1 MGRNNNPT
9 RGSTIRHVVR
19 TIAAASAAAATLVA
33 GMLVAG
39 TANAASMR
47 DPFERTIQN
56 SNPGLWTNL
65 GTITFSNGN
74 KYENMEQS
82 LGVVDRVNGRNTYC
96 IQADVL
102 YTDTPEGPW
111 SEWTDENSRPDAQR
125 LAWLTDKY
133 NGNKDDLTQAA
144 IAGLIHRE
152 LDPIGPE
159 YLQNVQRLG
168 WKDGTS
174 WATYEAKMNE
184 LWNEAVAN
192 TPENLDMTY
201 KYTTGERKGSVT
213 PSITNGNGA
222 EIAGIQYTVTLNGP
236 AVFDQTKTS
245 TISGTTTNEAIHLPW
260 TATGNGKVTSTVQ
273 HKIPKAIRLDS
284 PNQNLMGPTDPQT
297 VSKNIQF
304 DVLNNFK
311 PTIESN
317 QTDHR
322 IEYGHA
328 PEDDLTWHVDP
339 TGGDWIEG
347 ATIKST
353 GTLYYF
359 AKKPVEGRTTVKDGV
374 KAATATVTGDKDGA
388 TNHVDATSITMDP
401 DFVKAHK
408 GATPSNLPDTGW
420 YTWVWQITPDMQ
432 DANMKQYLSTDYD
445 WSDNV
450 LEAESTQHMRN
461 MQPTIKSS
469 VSDAYKNDQS
479 TVTGADGTER
489 PSVQI
494 GSAQASD
501 KTDVVYLEKGSVIR
515 DKVTLNVTDV
525 NGDGKVDTQDWLHTK
540 DGQGEGKET
549 EDNQITL
556 TVNGTIYGGMTRE
569 QAEQAQKDTAAG
581 KTVELPKQAVKLATA
596 TFTTNK
602 AGDYLISSSD
612 EDKPVAQWKAEDG
625 VDLTNLPSG
634 YATFVFDIANK
645 DQDTES
651 QTGIKPSKDY
661 PFAKDVH
668 EAPFTADET
677 VMIRLTPKLDSTVSS
692 KEVKAGETTIDKLV
706 VAKTN
711 EKDVWPTYPETNV
724 TEGETAKSTPLSLDF
739 HGVLYK
745 VSDDPSSAIEETDTV
760 PENAVKVHEADIKD
774 VTKFGT
780 YTTDSFTLTDTGT
793 YAWHW
798 VMTPSLTGD
807 QNHNPLAALA
817 WRQLTH
823 GRVQHAFGLASE
835 IVRVQGKKP
844 DVPKCEVSTKSQG
857 EVAFENDK
865 ADLHDELLL
874 KNCEQAA
881 KAEFELWKQANGDQ
895 SGDVLITVTG
905 KVDAVDGAHSPT
917 VTVHETGTY
926 YWREKVYDK
935 SGKLISYGDARKS
948 NETVLVKEKGLAS
961 TGVGTPMLL
970 WAGVLAGAGIALAL
984 AGSRKRIRL

>member
-19 TIAAASAAAATLVA
+19 TIAAGVAAAATLAA

-39 TANAASMR
+39 TADAADMR
-47 DPFERTIQN
+47 DPFERSIQN
-56 SNPGLWTNL
+56 GNPGLWANM
-65 GTITFSNGN
+65 GTITFSNGH
-74 KYENMEQS
+74 KYEDMEQS
-82 LGVVDRVNGRNTYC
+82 LGVVDKVNGKNVYC
-96 IQADVL
+96 IQADTL
-102 YTDTPEGPW
+102 YTGTAGTW
-111 SEWTDENSRPDAQR
+111 GEWTDAKTKPDAQR

-133 NGNKDDLTQAA
+133 NGNTDDLTQAA
-144 IAGLIHRE
+144 IAGLIHQK
-152 LDPIGPE
+152 LDPMGKE
-159 YLQNVQRLG
+159 YLKGIERLG

-174 WATYEAKMNE
+174 WDTYTKKMNE

-192 TPENLDMTY
+192 TPSNLDMRY
-201 KYTTGERKGSVT
+201 QYTIGQRKGTIDVG
-213 PSITNGNGA
+213 IQNGNGGFLS
-222 EIAGIQYTVTLNGP
+222 GITYTATLKGP
-236 AVFDQTKTS
+236 AVFDQTGKN
-245 TISGTTTNEAIHLPW
+245 TISGTTTNSAQHVAW
-260 TATGNGKVTSTVQ
+260 TATGNGKVMPVFNY
-273 HKIPKAIRLDS
+273 KVPKAAKLSS
-284 PNQNLMGPTDPQT
+284 PNQNLMAATDPET

-304 DVLNNFK
+304 EVLNNFK

-339 TGGDWIEG
+339 SGGDWIEG

-359 AKKPVEGRTTVKDGV
+359 ANKPVEGRTTVKDGV
-374 KAATATVTGDKDGA
+374 KAATATVTGDRDGA
-388 TNHVDATSITMDP
+388 TSHVDASSITMDP
-401 DFVKAHK
+401 GFVKTHP
-408 GATPSNLPDTGW
+408 GATPSSLPATGW
-420 YTWVWQITPDMQ
+420 YTWVWQITPGMQ

-450 LEAESTQHMRN
+450 LEAESTQHVRN

-469 VSDAYKNDQS
+469 VSDAYRNDQS

-515 DKVTLNVTDV
+515 DKVTLGVADV

-556 TVNGTIYGGMTRE
+556 TVNGAIYGGMTRE

-581 KTVELPKQAVKLATA
+581 KTVELPKQAVKLATT

-602 AGDYLISSSD
+602 TGDYLISSSD

-651 QTGIKPSKDY
+651 QTGIKPSDDY

-677 VMIRLTPKLDSTVSS
+677 VMFRLTPKLDSTVSS
-692 KEVKAGETTIDKLV
+692 KEVKAGETTVDKLV

-724 TEGETAKSTPLSLDF
+724 TEGEIPKATPLSLDF

-745 VSDDPSSAIEETDTV
+745 VSDDPSAAIEETDTV
-760 PENAVKVHEADIKD
+760 PENAVKVHETDIKD

-780 YTTDSFTLTDTGT
+780 YTTDSFTLTESGT

-798 VMTPSLTGD
+798 TMTPSLTGD
-807 QNHNPLAALA
+807 QNHNPLTALA

-823 GRVQHAFGLASE
+823 GKVQHAFGLASE

-857 EVAFENDK
+857 EVTMENGR

>member
-1 MGRNNNPT
+1 MGRNSNPT

-19 TIAAASAAAATLVA
+19 TIAAASAAVATLAA

-39 TANAASMR
+39 TANAAVMR
-47 DPFERTIQN
+47 DPGERSIQN
-56 SNPGLWTNL
+56 GNPGLWTNV
-65 GTITFSNGN
+65 GTITFSNGK
-74 KYENMEQS
+74 KYENMAQS
-82 LGVVDRVNGRNTYC
+82 LGVVDGVNGKNAYC
-96 IQADVL
+96 IQADTL
-102 YTDTPEGPW
+102 YTGTSGTWGD
-111 SEWTDENSRPDAQR
+111 WTDERTKPDAQK
-125 LAWLTDKY
+125 LAWLTNKY
-133 NGNKDDLTQAA
+133 NNDRDDLTQAA
-144 IAGLIHRE
+144 IAGLIHQK
-152 LDPIGPE
+152 LDPMGNE
-159 YLQNVQRLG
+159 YLNGLRQLG
-168 WKDGTS
+168 WADGPS
-174 WATYEAKMNE
+174 WDAYAAKMDS
-184 LWNEAVAN
+184 LWNEAVN
-192 TPENLDMTY
+192 GTPTNLDM
-201 KYTTGERKGSVT
+201 KYQYTIGQRKGLVT
-213 PSITNGNGA
+213 PSIMNGNGQYVS
-222 EIAGIQYTVTLNGP
+222 GLQYTVTLNGP
-236 AVFDQTKTS
+236 AVFDQNNS
-245 TISGTTTNEAIHLPW
+245 TAITGTTTNKKQDIAW
-260 TATGNGKVTSTVQ
+260 TATGNGKVTYKLTYKNPQ
-273 HKIPKAIRLDS
+273 AIRLNS
-284 PNQNLMGPTDPQT
+284 PNQDLMAPTDPQI

-304 DVLNNFK
+304 EVRNNFK

-339 TGGDWIEG
+339 TGGDWIQG

-359 AKKPVEGRTTVKDGV
+359 ANKPVEGRTTVRDGV
-374 KAATATVTGDKDGA
+374 KAATATAAGDRDGA
-388 TNHVDATSITMDP
+388 TSHVDASSITMDP
-401 DFVKAHK
+401 GFVKAHP
-408 GATPSNLPDTGW
+408 GATPSSLPATGW
-420 YTWVWQITPDMQ
+420 YTWVWQITPGMQ
-432 DANMKQYLSTDYD
+432 DANMRQYLPADYD

-450 LEAESTQHMRN
+450 LEAETTLHVRS
-461 MQPTIKSS
+461 MQPTITSS
-469 VSDAYKNDQS
+469 VSAAYKTDQS
-479 TVTGADGTER
+479 KVTGADGVER
-489 PSVQI
+489 PAVQI
-494 GSAQASD
+494 GSAAASD
-501 KTDVVYLEKGSVIR
+501 RTDVVYLEKGGVIR
-515 DKVTLNVTDV
+515 DKVTLGVSDV
-525 NGDGKVDTQDWLHTK
+525 NGDGKTDTADWLHTK
-540 DGQGEGKET
+540 DGQGEGRET
-549 EDNQITL
+549 EANQITIR
-556 TVNGTIYGGMTRE
+556 VNGTLYGGMTRE

-602 AGDYLISSSD
+602 AGDYLLSSRKG
-612 EDKPVAQWKAEDG
+612 EKPAGVWKAENG
-625 VDLTNLPSG
+625 IDLTNLPSG
-634 YATFVFDIANK
+634 YATFVYDIANK

-651 QTGIKPSKDY
+651 QTGIKPSDDY

-724 TEGETAKSTPLSLDF
+724 TEGETPKSTPLSLDF

-745 VSDDPSSAIEETDTV
+745 VSDDPSAAIEETDTV
-760 PENAVKVHEADIKD
+760 PENAVKVHETDIKD

-780 YTTDSFTLTDTGT
+780 YTTDSFTLTESGT

-807 QNHNPLAALA
+807 QNHNPLTALA

-823 GRVQHAFGLASE
+823 GKVQHAFGLASE

-857 EVAFENDK
+857 EVTMENGR

-970 WAGVLAGAGIALAL
+970 WAGGLAGAGIALAL

>member
-19 TIAAASAAAATLVA
+19 TIAAASAAVATLAA
-33 GMLVAG
+33 GLLVAG
-39 TANAASMR
+39 TANAATMR
-47 DPFERTIQN
+47 DPFERSIQN
-56 SNPGLWTNL
+56 GNPGLWTNV
-65 GTITFSNGN
+65 GTITFSNGK
-74 KYENMEQS
+74 KYENMAQS
-82 LGVVDRVNGRNTYC
+82 LGVVDRVNGKNTYC
-96 IQADVL
+96 IQADTL
-102 YTDTPEGPW
+102 YTGTTGDWGD
-111 SEWTDENSRPDAQR
+111 WTDEQTKPDAQR
-125 LAWLTDKY
+125 LAWLADRY
-133 NGNKDDLTQAA
+133 NGDRDDLTQAA
-144 IAGLIHRE
+144 IAGLIHQK
-152 LDPIGPE
+152 LDPMGNE
-159 YLQNVQRLG
+159 YLNGLRQLG
-168 WKDGTS
+168 WADGPS
-174 WATYEAKMNE
+174 WDAYTAKMNS
-184 LWNEAVAN
+184 LWTEAVN
-192 TPENLDMTY
+192 GTPKDLDMQY
-201 KYTTGERKGSVT
+201 RYTTGKRKGLVT
-213 PSITNGNGA
+213 PSIMNGNGV
-222 EIAGIQYTVTLNGP
+222 EIAGIQYTVTLKGP
-236 AVFDQTKTS
+236 AVFDQTGTN
-245 TISGTTTNEAIHLPW
+245 TISGTTTNEAIHLSW
-260 TATGNGKVTSTVQ
+260 TATGNGKVTSIVQ
-273 HKIPKAIRLDS
+273 HKIPKATRLES

-304 DVLNNFK
+304 EVRNNFK

-339 TGGDWIEG
+339 TGGDWIQG

-359 AKKPVEGRTTVKDGV
+359 ANKPVEGQTTVRDGV
-374 KAATATVTGDKDGA
+374 KAATATAAGDRDGA
-388 TNHVDATSITMDP
+388 TNHVDASSITMDP
-401 DFVKAHK
+401 GFVKAHP
-408 GATPSNLPDTGW
+408 GATPSSLPATGW
-420 YTWVWQITPDMQ
+420 YTWVWQITPGMQ
-432 DANMKQYLSTDYD
+432 DANMRQYLPADYD

-450 LEAESTQHMRN
+450 LEAETTLHVRS
-461 MQPTIKSS
+461 MQPTITSS
-469 VSDAYKNDQS
+469 VSAAYKTDQS
-479 TVTGADGTER
+479 KVTGADGVER
-489 PSVQI
+489 PAVQI
-494 GSAQASD
+494 GSAAASD
-501 KTDVVYLEKGSVIR
+501 RTDVVYLEKGGIIR
-515 DKVTLNVTDV
+515 DKVTLGVSDV
-525 NGDGKVDTQDWLHTK
+525 NGDGKTDTADWLHTK
-540 DGQGEGKET
+540 DGQGEGRET
-549 EDNQITL
+549 EANQITIR
-556 TVNGTIYGGMTRE
+556 VNGTLYGGMTRE

-602 AGDYLISSSD
+602 AGDYLLSSRKG
-612 EDKPVAQWKAEDG
+612 EKPAGVWKAENG
-625 VDLTNLPSG
+625 IDLTNLPSG
-634 YATFVFDIANK
+634 YATFVYDIANK

-651 QTGIKPSKDY
+651 QTGIKPSDDY

-677 VMIRLTPKLDSTVSS
+677 VMFRLTPKLDSTVSS
-692 KEVKAGETTIDKLV
+692 KEVKAGETTVDKLV

-724 TEGETAKSTPLSLDF
+724 TEGETPKSTPLSLDF

-745 VSDDPSSAIEETDTV
+745 VSDDPSAAIEETDTV
-760 PENAVKVHEADIKD
+760 PENAVKVHETDIKD

-780 YTTDSFTLTDTGT
+780 YTTDSFTLTESGT

-823 GRVQHAFGLASE
+823 GKVQHAFGLASE
-835 IVRVQGKKP
+835 IVRVRKP
-844 DVPKCEVSTKSQG
+844 ETPKCEVSTKSQG
-857 EVAFENDK
+857 EVTFENGK

-874 KNCEQAA
+874 KNCSDAA
-881 KAEFELWKQANGDQ
+881 KAEFELWKQSNGDQ

-905 KVDAVDGAHSPT
+905 KVDAKDGIHSPT

-926 YWREKVYDK
+926 YWREKVYDQT
-935 SGKLISYGDARKS
+935 GKLISYGDARKP

>member
-19 TIAAASAAAATLVA
+19 TIAAGVAAAATLAA

-39 TANAASMR
+39 TADAADMR
-47 DPFERTIQN
+47 DPFERSIQN
-56 SNPGLWTNL
+56 GNPGLWANM
-65 GTITFSNGN
+65 GTITFSNGH
-74 KYENMEQS
+74 KYEDMEQS
-82 LGVVDRVNGRNTYC
+82 LGVVDKVNGKNVYC
-96 IQADVL
+96 IQADTL
-102 YTDTPEGPW
+102 YTGTAGTW
-111 SEWTDENSRPDAQR
+111 GEWTDAKTKPDAQR

-133 NGNKDDLTQAA
+133 NGNTDDLTQAA
-144 IAGLIHRE
+144 IAGLIHQK
-152 LDPIGPE
+152 LDPMGEE
-159 YLQNVQRLG
+159 YLKGIERLG

-174 WATYEAKMNE
+174 WDTYTKKMNE

-192 TPENLDMTY
+192 TPSNLDMRY
-201 KYTTGERKGSVT
+201 QYTIGQRKGTIDVG
-213 PSITNGNGA
+213 IQNGNGGFLS
-222 EIAGIQYTVTLNGP
+222 GITYTATLKGP
-236 AVFDQTKTS
+236 AVFDQTGKN
-245 TISGTTTNEAIHLPW
+245 TISGTTTNSAQHVAW
-260 TATGNGKVTSTVQ
+260 TATGNGKVMPVFNY
-273 HKIPKAIRLDS
+273 KVPKAAKLSS
-284 PNQNLMGPTDPQT
+284 PNQNLMAATDPET

-304 DVLNNFK
+304 EVLNNFK

-339 TGGDWIEG
+339 SGGDWIEG

-359 AKKPVEGRTTVKDGV
+359 AKKPVEGQTTVKDGV

-388 TNHVDATSITMDP
+388 TSHVDAASITMDP
-401 DFVKAHK
+401 GFVKTHP
-408 GATPSNLPDTGW
+408 GATPSSLPATGW
-420 YTWVWQITPDMQ
+420 YTWVWEITPGMQ
-432 DANMKQYLSTDYD
+432 DADMRQYLPADYD

-450 LEAESTQHMRN
+450 LEAETTLHVRS
-461 MQPTIKSS
+461 MQPTITSS
-469 VSDAYKNDQS
+469 VSAAYKTDQS
-479 TVTGADGTER
+479 KVTGADGVER
-489 PSVQI
+489 PAVQI
-494 GSAQASD
+494 GSAAASD
-501 KTDVVYLEKGSVIR
+501 RTDVVYLEKGGVIR
-515 DKVTLNVTDV
+515 DKVTLGVSDV
-525 NGDGKVDTQDWLHTK
+525 NGDGKTDTADWLHTK
-540 DGQGEGKET
+540 DGQGEGRET
-549 EDNQITL
+549 EANQITIR
-556 TVNGTIYGGMTRE
+556 VNGTLYGGMTRE

-602 AGDYLISSSD
+602 AGDYLLSSRKG
-612 EDKPVAQWKAEDG
+612 EKPAGVWKAENG
-625 VDLTNLPSG
+625 IDLTNPPSG
-634 YATFVFDIANK
+634 YATFVYDIANK

-651 QTGIKPSKDY
+651 QTGIKPSDDY

-677 VMIRLTPKLDSTVSS
+677 VMFRLTPKLDSTVSS
-692 KEVKAGETTIDKLV
+692 KEVKAGETTVDKLV

-711 EKDVWPTYPETNV
+711 EKDVWPTYPQSNV
-724 TEGETAKSTPLSLDF
+724 TEGETPKGTPLSLDF

-745 VSDDPSSAIEETDTV
+745 VSDDPSAAIEETDTV
-760 PENAVKVHEADIKD
+760 PENAVKVHETDIKD

-780 YTTDSFTLTDTGT
+780 YTTDSFTLTESGT

-823 GRVQHAFGLASE
+823 GKVQHAFGLASE
-835 IVRVQGKKP
+835 IVRVRKP
-844 DVPKCEVSTKSQG
+844 ETPKCEVSTRSQG
-857 EVAFENDK
+857 EVTMENGK

-881 KAEFELWKQANGDQ
+881 KAEFELWRQADGDQ

-905 KVDAVDGAHSPT
+905 KVDAKDGIHSPT

-926 YWREKVYDK
+926 YWREKVYDQT
-935 SGKLISYGDARKS
+935 GGLVSYGDARKP

>member
-19 TIAAASAAAATLVA
+19 TIAAASATVATLAA

-39 TANAASMR
+39 TADAADMR
-47 DPFERTIQN
+47 DPFERSIQN
-56 SNPGLWTNL
+56 GNPGLWANM
-65 GTITFSNGN
+65 GTITFSNGH
-74 KYENMEQS
+74 KYEDMEQS
-82 LGVVDRVNGRNTYC
+82 LGVVDKVNGKNVYC
-96 IQADVL
+96 IQADTL
-102 YTDTPEGPW
+102 YTGTAGTW
-111 SEWTDENSRPDAQR
+111 GEWTDAKTKPDAQR

-133 NGNKDDLTQAA
+133 NGNTDDLTQAA
-144 IAGLIHRE
+144 IAGLIHQK
-152 LDPIGPE
+152 LDPMGEE
-159 YLQNVQRLG
+159 YLKGIERLG

-174 WATYEAKMNE
+174 WDTYTKKMNE

-192 TPENLDMTY
+192 TPSNLDMRY
-201 KYTTGERKGSVT
+201 QYTIGQRKGTIDVG
-213 PSITNGNGA
+213 IQNGNGGFLS
-222 EIAGIQYTVTLNGP
+222 GITYTATLKGP
-236 AVFDQTKTS
+236 AVFDQTGKN
-245 TISGTTTNEAIHLPW
+245 TISGTTTNSAQHVAW
-260 TATGNGKVTSTVQ
+260 TATGNGKVMPVFNY
-273 HKIPKAIRLDS
+273 KVPKAAKLSS
-284 PNQNLMGPTDPQT
+284 PNQNLMAATDPET

-304 DVLNNFK
+304 EVLNNFK

-339 TGGDWIEG
+339 SGGDWIEG

-359 AKKPVEGRTTVKDGV
+359 AKKPVEGQTTVKDGV

-388 TNHVDATSITMDP
+388 TNHVDAASITMDP
-401 DFVKAHK
+401 DFVKTHP
-408 GATPSNLPDTGW
+408 GATPSSLPDTGW

-450 LEAESTQHMRN
+450 LEAETTLHVRN
-461 MQPTIKSS
+461 MQPTITSS
-469 VSDAYKNDQS
+469 VSAAYKTDQS
-479 TVTGADGTER
+479 KVTGADGIER
-489 PSVQI
+489 PAVQI
-494 GSAQASD
+494 GSAAASD
-501 KTDVVYLEKGSVIR
+501 RTDVVYLEKGGVIR
-515 DKVTLNVTDV
+515 DKVTLGVSDV
-525 NGDGKVDTQDWLHTK
+525 NGDGKTDTADWLHTK
-540 DGQGEGKET
+540 DGQGEGRET
-549 EDNQITL
+549 EANQITIR
-556 TVNGTIYGGMTRE
+556 VNGTLYGGMTRE
-569 QAEQAQKDTAAG
+569 QAEQAQKDAASG
-581 KTVELPKQAVKLATA
+581 KTVELPRQAVKLATT

-602 AGDYLISSSD
+602 AGDYLLSSRKG
-612 EDKPVAQWKAEDG
+612 EKPAGVWKAENG
-625 VDLTNLPSG
+625 IDLTNPPSG
-634 YATFVFDIANK
+634 YATFVYDIANR
-645 DQDTES
+645 DQDTKN
-651 QTGIKPSKDY
+651 QTGIEPSRDY

-677 VMIRLTPKLDSTVSS
+677 VMFRLTPKLDSTVSS
-692 KEVKAGETTIDKLV
+692 KEVKAGETTVDKLV

-724 TEGETAKSTPLSLDF
+724 TEGETPKGTPLSLDF

-745 VSDDPSSAIEETDTV
+745 VSDDPSAAIEETDTV
-760 PENAVKVHEADIKD
+760 PENAVKVHETDIKD

-780 YTTDSFTLTDTGT
+780 YTTDSFTLTESGT

-823 GRVQHAFGLASE
+823 GKVQHAFGLASE
-835 IVRVQGKKP
+835 IVRVRKP
-844 DVPKCEVSTKSQG
+844 ETPKCEVSTKSQG
-857 EVAFENDK
+857 EVTFENGK

-874 KNCEQAA
+874 KNCSDAA
-881 KAEFELWKQANGDQ
+881 KAEFELWRQADGDQ

-905 KVDAVDGAHSPT
+905 KVDAKDGIHSPT

-926 YWREKVYDK
+926 YWREKVYDQT
-935 SGKLISYGDARKS
+935 GKLISYGDARKP

>member
-19 TIAAASAAAATLVA
+19 TIAAASAAVATLAA

-39 TANAASMR
+39 TANAAAMR
-47 DPFERTIQN
+47 DPGERSIQN
-56 SNPGLWTNL
+56 GNPGLWTNL
-65 GTITFSNGN
+65 GTITFSNGAS
-74 KYENMEQS
+74 YPDMEQS
-82 LGVVDRVNGRNTYC
+82 LGVVDRVNGKNTYC
-96 IQADVL
+96 IQADTL
-102 YTDTPEGPW
+102 YTGTSGTWGD
-111 SEWTDENSRPDAQR
+111 WTDERTKPDAQK
-125 LAWLTDKY
+125 LAWLTNKY
-133 NGNKDDLTQAA
+133 NNNKDDLTQAA
-144 IAGLIHRE
+144 IAGLIHQK
-152 LDPIGPE
+152 LDPMGNE
-159 YLQNVQRLG
+159 YLNGIQRLG

-174 WATYEAKMNE
+174 WDTYTAKMDS
-184 LWNEAVAN
+184 LWNEAVN
-192 TPENLDMTY
+192 GTPTNLDM
-201 KYTTGERKGSVT
+201 KYQYTIGQRKGLVT
-213 PSITNGNGA
+213 PSIMNGNGQYVS
-222 EIAGIQYTVTLNGP
+222 GLQYTVTLNGP
-236 AVFDQTKTS
+236 AVFDQNNS
-245 TISGTTTNEAIHLPW
+245 TAITGTTTNKKQDIAW
-260 TATGNGKVTSTVQ
+260 TATGNGKVTYKLTYKNPQ
-273 HKIPKAIRLDS
+273 AIRLNS
-284 PNQNLMGPTDPQT
+284 PNQDLMAPTDPQI

-304 DVLNNFK
+304 EVRNNFK

-339 TGGDWIEG
+339 TGGDWIQG

-359 AKKPVEGRTTVKDGV
+359 ANKPVEGRTTVRDGV
-374 KAATATVTGDKDGA
+374 KAATATAAGDRDGA
-388 TNHVDATSITMDP
+388 TSHVDASSITMDP
-401 DFVKAHK
+401 GFVKAHP
-408 GATPSNLPDTGW
+408 GATPSSLPATGW
-420 YTWVWQITPDMQ
+420 YTWVWQITPGMQ
-432 DANMKQYLSTDYD
+432 DANMRQYLPADYD

-450 LEAESTQHMRN
+450 LEAETTLHVRS
-461 MQPTIKSS
+461 MQPTITSS
-469 VSDAYKNDQS
+469 VSAAYKTDQS
-479 TVTGADGTER
+479 KVTGADGVER
-489 PSVQI
+489 PAVQI
-494 GSAQASD
+494 GSAAASD
-501 KTDVVYLEKGSVIR
+501 RTDVVYLEKGGVIR
-515 DKVTLNVTDV
+515 DKVTLGVSDV
-525 NGDGKVDTQDWLHTK
+525 NGDGKTDTADWLHTK
-540 DGQGEGKET
+540 DGQGEGRET
-549 EDNQITL
+549 EANQITIR
-556 TVNGTIYGGMTRE
+556 VNGTLYGGMTRE

-602 AGDYLISSSD
+602 AGDYLLSSRKG
-612 EDKPVAQWKAEDG
+612 EKPAGVWKAENG
-625 VDLTNLPSG
+625 IDLTNLPSG
-634 YATFVFDIANK
+634 YATFVYDIANK

-651 QTGIKPSKDY
+651 QTGIKPSDDY

-677 VMIRLTPKLDSTVSS
+677 VMFRLTPKLDSTVSS
-692 KEVKAGETTIDKLV
+692 KEVKAGETTVDRLV

-724 TEGETAKSTPLSLDF
+724 TEGETPKGTPLSLDF

-745 VSDDPSSAIEETDTV
+745 VSDDPSAAIEETDTV
-760 PENAVKVHEADIKD
+760 PDNAVKVHETDIKD
-774 VTKFGT
+774 VTRFGT
-780 YTTDSFTLTDTGT
+780 YTTDSFTLTESGT

-823 GRVQHAFGLASE
+823 GKVQHAFGLASE
-835 IVRVQGKKP
+835 IVRVRKP
-844 DVPKCEVSTKSQG
+844 ETPKCEVSTRSQG
-857 EVAFENDK
+857 EVTMENGR

-905 KVDAVDGAHSPT
+905 KVDAKDGAHSPT

-926 YWREKVYDK
+926 YWREKVYDQT
-935 SGKLISYGDARKS
+935 GKLISYGDARKS

>member
-19 TIAAASAAAATLVA
+19 TIAAASAAVATLAA
-33 GMLVAG
+33 GLLVAG
-39 TANAASMR
+39 TADAATMR
-47 DPFERTIQN
+47 DPFERSIQN
-56 SNPGLWTNL
+56 GNPGLWTNV
-65 GTITFSNGN
+65 GTITFSNGK
-74 KYENMEQS
+74 KYENMAQS
-82 LGVVDRVNGRNTYC
+82 LGVVDRVNGKNTYC
-96 IQADVL
+96 IEADTL
-102 YTDTPEGPW
+102 YTGTTGDWGD
-111 SEWTDENSRPDAQR
+111 WTDERTKPDAQR
-125 LAWLTDKY
+125 LAWLADRY
-133 NGNKDDLTQAA
+133 NGDRDDLTQAA
-144 IAGLIHRE
+144 IAGLIHQK
-152 LDPIGPE
+152 LDPMGNE
-159 YLQNVQRLG
+159 YLSGLRQLG
-168 WKDGTS
+168 WADEPS
-174 WATYEAKMNE
+174 WDAYTAKMNS
-184 LWNEAVAN
+184 LWTEAVN
-192 TPENLDMTY
+192 GTPKDLDMQY
-201 KYTTGERKGSVT
+201 RYTTGKRKGLVT
-213 PSITNGNGA
+213 PSIMNGNGV
-222 EIAGIQYTVTLNGP
+222 EIAGIQYTVTLKGP
-236 AVFDQTKTS
+236 AVFDQTGTN
-245 TISGTTTNEAIHLPW
+245 TISGTTTNEAIHLSW
-260 TATGNGKVTSTVQ
+260 TATGNGKVTSIVQ
-273 HKIPKAIRLDS
+273 HKIPKATRLES

-304 DVLNNFK
+304 EVLNNFK
-311 PTIESN
+311 PTIQSD
-317 QTDHR
+317 QSDHR

-339 TGGDWIEG
+339 TGGDWIQG

-374 KAATATVTGDKDGA
+374 KAATATVAGDRDGA
-388 TNHVDATSITMDP
+388 TSHVDASSIAMDP
-401 DFVKAHK
+401 GFVKAHP
-408 GATPSNLPDTGW
+408 GATPSSLPATGW
-420 YTWVWQITPDMQ
+420 YTWVWEITPGMQ
-432 DANMKQYLSTDYD
+432 DANMRQYLSPDYD

-450 LEAESTQHMRN
+450 LEAETTLHVRG
-461 MQPTIKSS
+461 MQPTITSS
-469 VSDAYKNDQS
+469 VSAAYRTDQS
-479 TVTGADGTER
+479 KVTGADGIER
-489 PSVQI
+489 PAVQI
-494 GSAQASD
+494 GSAAASD
-501 KTDVVYLEKGSVIR
+501 RTDVVYLEKGGVIR
-515 DKVTLNVTDV
+515 DKVTLGVSDV
-525 NGDGKVDTQDWLHTK
+525 NGDGKTDTADWLHTK

-677 VMIRLTPKLDSTVSS
+677 VMFRLTPKLDSTVSS
-692 KEVKAGETTIDKLV
+692 KEVKAGETTVDKLV

-711 EKDVWPTYPETNV
+711 EKDVWPTYPQSNV
-724 TEGETAKSTPLSLDF
+724 TEGETPKSTPLSLDF

-745 VSDDPSSAIEETDTV
+745 VSDDPAAAIEETDTV
-760 PENAVKVHEADIKD
+760 PDNAVKVHETDIKD

-780 YTTDSFTLTDTGT
+780 YTTDSFTLTESGT

-798 VMTPSLTGD
+798 TMTPSLTGD
-807 QNHNPLAALA
+807 QNHNPLTALA

-823 GRVQHAFGLASE
+823 GKVQHAFGLASE
-835 IVRVQGKKP
+835 IVRVRKP
-844 DVPKCEVSTKSQG
+844 ETPKCEVSTRSQG
-857 EVAFENDK
+857 EVTMENGR

-905 KVDAVDGAHSPT
+905 KVDAKDGAHSPT

-926 YWREKVYDK
+926 YWREKVYDQT
-935 SGKLISYGDARKS
+935 GKLISYGDARKS

>member
-19 TIAAASAAAATLVA
+19 TIAAASAAVATLAA
-33 GMLVAG
+33 GLLVAG
-39 TANAASMR
+39 TADAATMR
-47 DPFERTIQN
+47 DPFERSIQN
-56 SNPGLWTNL
+56 GNPGLWSNV
-65 GTITFSNGN
+65 GTITFSNGK
-74 KYENMEQS
+74 KYENMAQS
-82 LGVVDRVNGRNTYC
+82 LGVVDRVNGKNTYC
-96 IQADVL
+96 IEADTL
-102 YTDTPEGPW
+102 YTGTTGDWGD
-111 SEWTDENSRPDAQR
+111 WTDERTKPDAQR
-125 LAWLTDKY
+125 LAWLADRY
-133 NGNKDDLTQAA
+133 NGDRDDLTQAA
-144 IAGLIHRE
+144 IAGLIHQK
-152 LDPIGPE
+152 LDPMGNE
-159 YLQNVQRLG
+159 YLNGLRQLG
-168 WKDGTS
+168 WADGPS
-174 WATYEAKMNE
+174 WDAYTAKMNS
-184 LWNEAVAN
+184 LWTEAVN
-192 TPENLDMTY
+192 GTPKDLDMQY
-201 KYTTGERKGSVT
+201 RYTTGKRKGLVT
-213 PSITNGNGA
+213 PSIMNGNGV
-222 EIAGIQYTVTLNGP
+222 EIAGIQYTVTLKGP
-236 AVFDQTKTS
+236 AVFDQTGTN
-245 TISGTTTNEAIHLPW
+245 TISGTTTNEAIHLSW
-260 TATGNGKVTSTVQ
+260 TATGNGKVTSIVQ
-273 HKIPKAIRLDS
+273 HKIPKATRLES

-304 DVLNNFK
+304 EVLNNFK
-311 PTIESN
+311 PTIQSD
-317 QTDHR
+317 QSDHR

-339 TGGDWIEG
+339 TGGDWIQG

-353 GTLYYF
+353 GILYYF
-359 AKKPVEGRTTVKDGV
+359 AKKPVEGRTTVRDGV
-374 KAATATVTGDKDGA
+374 KAATATAAGDRDGA
-388 TNHVDATSITMDP
+388 TSHVDASSIAMDP
-401 DFVKAHK
+401 GFVKAHP
-408 GATPSNLPDTGW
+408 GATPSSLPDTGW

-432 DANMKQYLSTDYD
+432 DANMKQYLSPDYD

-450 LEAESTQHMRN
+450 LEAETTLHVRS
-461 MQPTIKSS
+461 MQPTITSS
-469 VSDAYKNDQS
+469 VSAAYKTDQS
-479 TVTGADGTER
+479 KVTGADGIER
-489 PSVQI
+489 PAVQI
-494 GSAQASD
+494 GSAAASD
-501 KTDVVYLEKGSVIR
+501 RTDVVYLEKGGVIR
-515 DKVTLNVTDV
+515 DKVTLGVSDV
-525 NGDGKVDTQDWLHTK
+525 NGDGKTDTADWLHTK
-540 DGQGEGKET
+540 DGQGEGRET
-549 EDNQITL
+549 EANQITIR
-556 TVNGTIYGGMTRE
+556 VNGTLYGGMTRE

-612 EDKPVAQWKAEDG
+612 EDKPVTQWKAEDG

-651 QTGIKPSKDY
+651 QTGIKPSDDY

-677 VMIRLTPKLDSTVSS
+677 VMFRLTPKLDSTVSS

-724 TEGETAKSTPLSLDF
+724 TEGETPKSTPLSLDF

-745 VSDDPSSAIEETDTV
+745 VSDDPSAAIEETDTV
-760 PENAVKVHEADIKD
+760 PENAVKVHETDIKD

-780 YTTDSFTLTDTGT
+780 YTTDSFTLTESGT

-798 VMTPSLTGD
+798 TMTPSLTGD
-807 QNHNPLAALA
+807 QNHNPLTALA

-823 GRVQHAFGLASE
+823 GKVQHAFGLASE
-835 IVRVQGKKP
+835 IVRVRKP
-844 DVPKCEVSTKSQG
+844 ETPKCEVSTKSQG
-857 EVAFENDK
+857 EVTMENGR

-905 KVDAVDGAHSPT
+905 KVDAKDGAHSPT

-926 YWREKVYDK
+926 YWREKVYDQT
-935 SGKLISYGDARKS
+935 GKLISYGDARKS

>member
-19 TIAAASAAAATLVA
+19 TIAAGVAAAATLAA

-39 TANAASMR
+39 TADAADMR
-47 DPFERTIQN
+47 DPFERSIQN
-56 SNPGLWTNL
+56 GNPGLWANM
-65 GTITFSNGN
+65 GTITFSNGH
-74 KYENMEQS
+74 KYEDMEQS
-82 LGVVDRVNGRNTYC
+82 LGVVDKVNGKNVYC
-96 IQADVL
+96 IQADTL
-102 YTDTPEGPW
+102 YTGTTGTW
-111 SEWTDENSRPDAQR
+111 GEWTDAKTKPDAQR

-133 NGNKDDLTQAA
+133 NGNTDDLTQAA
-144 IAGLIHRE
+144 IAGLIHQK
-152 LDPIGPE
+152 LDPMGEE
-159 YLQNVQRLG
+159 YLKGIERLG

-174 WATYEAKMNE
+174 WDTYKKKMNE

-192 TPENLDMTY
+192 TPSNLDMRY
-201 KYTTGERKGSVT
+201 QYTIGQRKGTIDVG
-213 PSITNGNGA
+213 IQNGNGGFLS
-222 EIAGIQYTVTLNGP
+222 GITYTATLKGP
-236 AVFDQTKTS
+236 AVFDQTGKN
-245 TISGTTTNEAIHLPW
+245 TISGTTTNSAQHVAW
-260 TATGNGKVTSTVQ
+260 TATGNGKVMPVFNY
-273 HKIPKAIRLDS
+273 KVPKAAKLSS
-284 PNQNLMGPTDPQT
+284 PNQNLMAATDPET

-304 DVLNNFK
+304 EVLNNFK

-359 AKKPVEGRTTVKDGV
+359 AKKPVEGQTTVKDGV

-388 TNHVDATSITMDP
+388 TNHVDASSITMDP
-401 DFVKAHK
+401 DFMKTHP
-408 GATPSNLPDTGW
+408 GATPSSLPDTGW

-450 LEAESTQHMRN
+450 LEAETTQHVRN

-515 DKVTLNVTDV
+515 DKVTLGVADV
-525 NGDGKVDTQDWLHTK
+525 NGDGKVDTADWLHTR
-540 DGQGEGKET
+540 DGQGEGRET
-549 EDNQITL
+549 EANQITIR
-556 TVNGTIYGGMTRE
+556 VNGTLYGGMTRE
-569 QAEQAQKDTAAG
+569 QAEQAQKDAASG
-581 KTVELPKQAVKLATA
+581 KNVELPRQAVKLATT

-602 AGDYLISSSD
+602 TGDYLISSSN

-651 QTGIKPSKDY
+651 QTGIKPSDDY

-677 VMIRLTPKLDSTVSS
+677 VMFRLTPKLDSTVSS
-692 KEVKAGETTIDKLV
+692 KEVKAGETTVDKLV

-724 TEGETAKSTPLSLDF
+724 TEGEIPKATPLSLDF

-745 VSDDPSSAIEETDTV
+745 VSDDPSAAIEETDTV
-760 PENAVKVHEADIKD
+760 PENAVKVHETDIKD

-780 YTTDSFTLTDTGT
+780 YTTDSFTLTESGT

-798 VMTPSLTGD
+798 TMTPSLTGD
-807 QNHNPLAALA
+807 QNHNPLTALA

-823 GRVQHAFGLASE
+823 GKVQHAFGLASE

-857 EVAFENDK
+857 EVTFENGK

-874 KNCEQAA
+874 KNCSDAA
-881 KAEFELWKQANGDQ
+881 KAEFELWKQSNGDQ

-905 KVDAVDGAHSPT
+905 KVDAKDGAHSPT

>member
-19 TIAAASAAAATLVA
+19 TIAAGVAAAATLAA

-39 TANAASMR
+39 TADAADMR
-47 DPFERTIQN
+47 DPFERSIQN
-56 SNPGLWTNL
+56 GNPGLWANM
-65 GTITFSNGN
+65 GTITFSNGH
-74 KYENMEQS
+74 KYEDMEQS
-82 LGVVDRVNGRNTYC
+82 LGVVDKVNGKNVYC
-96 IQADVL
+96 IQADTL
-102 YTDTPEGPW
+102 YTGTAGTW
-111 SEWTDENSRPDAQR
+111 GEWTDAKTKPDAQR

-133 NGNKDDLTQAA
+133 NGNTDDLTQAA
-144 IAGLIHRE
+144 IAGLIHQK
-152 LDPIGPE
+152 LDPMGEE
-159 YLQNVQRLG
+159 YLKGIERLG

-174 WATYEAKMNE
+174 WDTYTKKMNE

-192 TPENLDMTY
+192 TPSNLDMRY
-201 KYTTGERKGSVT
+201 QYTIGQRKGTIDVG
-213 PSITNGNGA
+213 IQNGNGGFLS
-222 EIAGIQYTVTLNGP
+222 GITYTATLKGP
-236 AVFDQTKTS
+236 AVFDQTGKN
-245 TISGTTTNEAIHLPW
+245 TISGTTTNSAQHVAW
-260 TATGNGKVTSTVQ
+260 TATGNGKVMPVFNY
-273 HKIPKAIRLDS
+273 KVPKAAKLSS
-284 PNQNLMGPTDPQT
+284 PNQNLMAATDPET

-304 DVLNNFK
+304 EVLNNFK

-339 TGGDWIEG
+339 SGGDWIEG

-359 AKKPVEGRTTVKDGV
+359 AKKPVEGQTTVKDGV
-374 KAATATVTGDKDGA
+374 KAATATVAGDRDGA
-388 TNHVDATSITMDP
+388 TSHVDAASITMDP
-401 DFVKAHK
+401 GFVKTHP
-408 GATPSNLPDTGW
+408 GATPSSLPATGW
-420 YTWVWQITPDMQ
+420 YTWVWEITPGMQ
-432 DANMKQYLSTDYD
+432 DADMRQYLPADYD

-450 LEAESTQHMRN
+450 LEAETTLHVRS
-461 MQPTIKSS
+461 MQPTITSS
-469 VSDAYKNDQS
+469 VSAAYKTDQS
-479 TVTGADGTER
+479 KVTGADGVER
-489 PSVQI
+489 PAVQI
-494 GSAQASD
+494 GSAAASD
-501 KTDVVYLEKGSVIR
+501 RTDVVYLEKGGVIR
-515 DKVTLNVTDV
+515 DKVTLGVSDV
-525 NGDGKVDTQDWLHTK
+525 NGDGKTDTADWLHTK
-540 DGQGEGKET
+540 DGQGEGRET
-549 EDNQITL
+549 EANQITIR
-556 TVNGTIYGGMTRE
+556 VNGTLYGGMTRE

-602 AGDYLISSSD
+602 AGDYLLSSRKG
-612 EDKPVAQWKAEDG
+612 EKPAGVWKAENG
-625 VDLTNLPSG
+625 IDLTNPPSG
-634 YATFVFDIANK
+634 YATFVYDIANK

-651 QTGIKPSKDY
+651 QTGIKPSDDY

-677 VMIRLTPKLDSTVSS
+677 VMFRLTPKLDSTVSS

-724 TEGETAKSTPLSLDF
+724 TEGETPKGTPLSLDF

-745 VSDDPSSAIEETDTV
+745 VSDDPSAAIEQTDTV
-760 PENAVKVHEADIKD
+760 PENAVKVHETDIKD

-780 YTTDSFTLTDTGT
+780 YTTDSFTLTESGT

-798 VMTPSLTGD
+798 TMTPSLTGD
-807 QNHNPLAALA
+807 QNHNPLTALA

-823 GRVQHAFGLASE
+823 GKVQHAFGLASE

-857 EVAFENDK
+857 EVTFENGK

-874 KNCEQAA
+874 KNCSDAA
-881 KAEFELWKQANGDQ
+881 KAEFELWKQSNGDQ

-905 KVDAVDGAHSPT
+905 KVDAKDGVHSPT

-926 YWREKVYDK
+926 YWREKVYDQT
-935 SGKLISYGDARKS
+935 GKLISYGDARKS

>member
-1 MGRNNNPT
+1 MGRNSNPT

-19 TIAAASAAAATLVA
+19 TIAAASAAVATLAA

-39 TANAASMR
+39 TADAAVMR
-47 DPFERTIQN
+47 DPFERSIQN
-56 SNPGLWTNL
+56 GNPGLWANV
-65 GTITFSNGN
+65 GTITFSNGK
-74 KYENMEQS
+74 KYENIAQS
-82 LGVVDRVNGRNTYC
+82 LGVVDKVNGRNVYC
-96 IQADVL
+96 IQADTL
-102 YTDTPEGPW
+102 YTGTSGTW
-111 SEWTDENSRPDAQR
+111 GEWTDERTKPDAQK
-125 LAWLTDKY
+125 LAWLTDRH
-133 NGNKDDLTQAA
+133 NGDRDDLTQAA
-144 IAGLIHRE
+144 IAGLIHQK
-152 LDPIGPE
+152 LDPMGNE
-159 YLQNVQRLG
+159 YLNGLRQLG
-168 WKDGTS
+168 WADGPS
-174 WATYEAKMNE
+174 WDAYTAKMNS
-184 LWNEAVAN
+184 LWTEAVN
-192 TPENLDMTY
+192 GTPTDLDMQY
-201 KYTTGERKGSVT
+201 RYTTGKRKGLVT
-213 PSITNGNGA
+213 PSIMNGNGV
-222 EIAGIQYTVTLNGP
+222 EIAGIQYTVTLKGP
-236 AVFDQTKTS
+236 AVFDQTGTN
-245 TISGTTTNEAIHLPW
+245 TISGTTTNEAIHLSW
-260 TATGNGKVTSTVQ
+260 TATGNGKVTSIVQ
-273 HKIPKAIRLDS
+273 HKIPKATRLES

-297 VSKNIQF
+297 VSENIQF
-304 DVLNNFK
+304 EVLNNFK
-311 PTIESN
+311 PTIQSD
-317 QTDHR
+317 QSDHR

-339 TGGDWIEG
+339 TGGDWIQG

-359 AKKPVEGRTTVKDGV
+359 TKKPVEGRTTVKDGV

-388 TNHVDATSITMDP
+388 TNHVDVTSITMDP
-401 DFVKAHK
+401 DFVKTHP
-408 GATPSNLPDTGW
+408 GATPSSLPDTGW

-432 DANMKQYLSTDYD
+432 DANMRQYLPADYD

-450 LEAESTQHMRN
+450 LEAETTLHVRS
-461 MQPTIKSS
+461 MQPTITSS
-469 VSDAYKNDQS
+469 VSAAYKTDQS
-479 TVTGADGTER
+479 KVTGADGVER
-489 PSVQI
+489 PAVQI
-494 GSAQASD
+494 GSAAASD
-501 KTDVVYLEKGSVIR
+501 RTDVVYLEKGGVIR
-515 DKVTLNVTDV
+515 DKVTLGVSDV
-525 NGDGKVDTQDWLHTK
+525 NGDGKTDTADWLHTK
-540 DGQGEGKET
+540 DGQGEGGET
-549 EDNQITL
+549 EANQITIR
-556 TVNGTIYGGMTRE
+556 VNGTLYGGMTRE

-602 AGDYLISSSD
+602 AGDYLLSSRKG
-612 EDKPVAQWKAEDG
+612 EKPAGVWKAENG
-625 VDLTNLPSG
+625 IDLTNPPSG
-634 YATFVFDIANK
+634 YATFVYDIANK

-651 QTGIKPSKDY
+651 QTGIKPSDDY

-677 VMIRLTPKLDSTVSS
+677 VMFRLTPKLDSTVSS
-692 KEVKAGETTIDKLV
+692 KEVKAGETTVDKLV

-711 EKDVWPTYPETNV
+711 EKDVWPTYPQSNV
-724 TEGETAKSTPLSLDF
+724 TEGETPKGTPLSLDF

-745 VSDDPSSAIEETDTV
+745 VSDDPSAAIEETDTV
-760 PENAVKVHEADIKD
+760 PENAVKVHETDIKD

-780 YTTDSFTLTDTGT
+780 YTTDSFTLTESGT

-807 QNHNPLAALA
+807 QNHNPLTALA

-823 GRVQHAFGLASE
+823 GKVQHAFGLASE
-835 IVRVQGKKP
+835 IVRVRKP
-844 DVPKCEVSTKSQG
+844 ETPKCEVSTRSQG
-857 EVAFENDK
+857 EVTMENGK

-905 KVDAVDGAHSPT
+905 KVDAKDGIHSPT

-926 YWREKVYDK
+926 YWREKVYDQT
-935 SGKLISYGDARKS
+935 GGLVSYGDARKP

>member
-19 TIAAASAAAATLVA
+19 TIAAASAAVATLAA
-33 GMLVAG
+33 GLLVAG
-39 TANAASMR
+39 TADAATMR
-47 DPFERTIQN
+47 DPFERSIQN
-56 SNPGLWTNL
+56 GNPGLWTNV
-65 GTITFSNGN
+65 GTITFSNGK
-74 KYENMEQS
+74 KYENMAQS
-82 LGVVDRVNGRNTYC
+82 LGVVDRVNGKNTYC
-96 IQADVL
+96 IEADTL
-102 YTDTPEGPW
+102 YTGTTGDWGD
-111 SEWTDENSRPDAQR
+111 WTDERTKPDAQR
-125 LAWLTDKY
+125 LAWLADRY
-133 NGNKDDLTQAA
+133 NGDRDDLTQAA
-144 IAGLIHRE
+144 IAGLIHQK
-152 LDPIGPE
+152 LDPMGNE
-159 YLQNVQRLG
+159 YLSGLRQLG
-168 WKDGTS
+168 WADEPS
-174 WATYEAKMNE
+174 WDAYTAKMNS
-184 LWNEAVAN
+184 LWTEAVN
-192 TPENLDMTY
+192 GTPKDLDMQY
-201 KYTTGERKGSVT
+201 RYTTGKRKGLVT
-213 PSITNGNGA
+213 PSIMNGNGV
-222 EIAGIQYTVTLNGP
+222 EIAGIQYTVTLKGP
-236 AVFDQTKTS
+236 AVFDQTGTN
-245 TISGTTTNEAIHLPW
+245 TISGTTTNEAIHLSW

-273 HKIPKAIRLDS
+273 HKIPKATRLES

-304 DVLNNFK
+304 EVLNNFK
-311 PTIESN
+311 PTIQSD
-317 QTDHR
+317 QSDHR

-339 TGGDWIEG
+339 TGGDWIQG

-374 KAATATVTGDKDGA
+374 KAATATVAGDRDGA
-388 TNHVDATSITMDP
+388 TSHVDASSIAMDP
-401 DFVKAHK
+401 GFVKAHP
-408 GATPSNLPDTGW
+408 GATPSSLPATGW
-420 YTWVWQITPDMQ
+420 YTWVWEITPGMQ
-432 DANMKQYLSTDYD
+432 DANMRQYLSPDYD

-450 LEAESTQHMRN
+450 LEAETTLHVRG
-461 MQPTIKSS
+461 MQPTITSS
-469 VSDAYKNDQS
+469 VSAAYRTDQS
-479 TVTGADGTER
+479 KVTGADGIER
-489 PSVQI
+489 PAVQI
-494 GSAQASD
+494 GSAAASD
-501 KTDVVYLEKGSVIR
+501 RTDVVYLEKGGVIR
-515 DKVTLNVTDV
+515 DKVTLGVSDV
-525 NGDGKVDTQDWLHTK
+525 NGDGKTDTADWLHTK
-540 DGQGEGKET
+540 DGQGEGRET
-549 EDNQITL
+549 EANQITIR
-556 TVNGTIYGGMTRE
+556 VNGTLYGGMTRE

-581 KTVELPKQAVKLATA
+581 KTVELPKQAVKLATT

-602 AGDYLISSSD
+602 AGDYLLSSRKG
-612 EDKPVAQWKAEDG
+612 EKPAGVWKAENG
-625 VDLTNLPSG
+625 IDLTNPPSG
-634 YATFVFDIANK
+634 YATFVYDIANR
-645 DQDTES
+645 DQDTKN
-651 QTGIKPSKDY
+651 QTGIEPSRDY

-677 VMIRLTPKLDSTVSS
+677 VMFRLTPKLDSTVSS
-692 KEVKAGETTIDKLV
+692 KEVRAGETTVDKLV

-724 TEGETAKSTPLSLDF
+724 TEGETPKGTPLSLDF

-745 VSDDPSSAIEETDTV
+745 VSDDPSAAIEETDTV
-760 PENAVKVHEADIKD
+760 PENAVKVHETDIKD

-780 YTTDSFTLTDTGT
+780 YTTDSFTLTESGT

-823 GRVQHAFGLASE
+823 GKVQHAFGLASE
-835 IVRVQGKKP
+835 IVRVRKP
-844 DVPKCEVSTKSQG
+844 ETPKCEVSTKSQG
-857 EVAFENDK
+857 EVTFENGK

-874 KNCEQAA
+874 KNCSDAA
-881 KAEFELWKQANGDQ
+881 KAEFELWRQADGDQ

-905 KVDAVDGAHSPT
+905 KVDAKDGIHSPT

-926 YWREKVYDK
+926 YWREKVYDQT
-935 SGKLISYGDARKS
+935 GKLISYGDARKP

>member
-19 TIAAASAAAATLVA
+19 TIAAGVAAAATLAA

-39 TANAASMR
+39 TADAADMR
-47 DPFERTIQN
+47 DPFERSIQN
-56 SNPGLWTNL
+56 DNPGLWSNM
-65 GTITFSNGN
+65 GTIKFSNGLG
-74 KYENMEQS
+74 YENKEQS
-82 LGVVDRVNGRNTYC
+82 LGVVDKVNGKNVYC
-96 IQADVL
+96 VQADKL
-102 YTDTPEGPW
+102 YAGTTGTW
-111 SEWTDENSRPDAQR
+111 GEWPDAKTKPDAQR

-133 NGNKDDLTQAA
+133 NGNTDDLTQAA
-144 IAGLIHRE
+144 IAGLIHQK
-152 LDPIGPE
+152 LDLMGEE
-159 YLQNVQRLG
+159 YLKGIERLG

-174 WATYEAKMNE
+174 WDTYTKKMNE

-192 TPENLDMTY
+192 TPSNLDMRY
-201 KYTTGERKGSVT
+201 QYTIGQRKGTIDVG
-213 PSITNGNGA
+213 IQNGNGGFLS
-222 EIAGIQYTVTLNGP
+222 GITYTATLEGP
-236 AVFDQTKTS
+236 AVFDQTGKN
-245 TISGTTTNEAIHLPW
+245 TISGTTTNSAQHVAW
-260 TATGNGKVTSTVQ
+260 TATGNGKVMPTFNYKV
-273 HKIPKAIRLDS
+273 PKADKLTS
-284 PNQNLMGPTDPQT
+284 PNQSLMAAAEPET

-304 DVLNNFK
+304 EVLNNFK

-339 TGGDWIEG
+339 SGGDWIEG

-359 AKKPVEGRTTVKDGV
+359 AKKPVEGQTTVKDGV

-388 TNHVDATSITMDP
+388 TNHVDAASITMDP
-401 DFVKAHK
+401 DFVKTHP
-408 GATPSNLPDTGW
+408 GATPSSLPDTGW

-450 LEAESTQHMRN
+450 LEAETTQHVRN
-461 MQPTIKSS
+461 MQPTITSS
-469 VSDAYKNDQS
+469 VSAAYKTDQS
-479 TVTGADGTER
+479 TVTGADGVER
-489 PSVQI
+489 PAVQI
-494 GSAQASD
+494 GSAAASD
-501 KTDVVYLEKGSVIR
+501 RTDVVYLEKGGVIR
-515 DKVTLNVTDV
+515 DKVTLGVSDV

-540 DGQGEGKET
+540 DGQGEGRET
-549 EDNQITL
+549 EANQITIR
-556 TVNGTIYGGMTRE
+556 VNGTLYGGMTRE

-602 AGDYLISSSD
+602 AGDYLLSSRKG
-612 EDKPVAQWKAEDG
+612 EKPAGVWKAENG
-625 VDLTNLPSG
+625 IDLTNLPSG
-634 YATFVFDIANK
+634 YATFVYDIANK

-651 QTGIKPSKDY
+651 QTGIKPSDDY

-677 VMIRLTPKLDSTVSS
+677 VMFRLTPKLDSTVSS
-692 KEVKAGETTIDKLV
+692 KEVKAGETTVDKLV

-745 VSDDPSSAIEETDTV
+745 VSDDPSAAIEETDTV
-760 PENAVKVHEADIKD
+760 PENAVKVHETDIKD

-780 YTTDSFTLTDTGT
+780 YTTDSFTLTESGT

-823 GRVQHAFGLASE
+823 GKVQHAFGLASE
-835 IVRVQGKKP
+835 IVRVRKP
-844 DVPKCEVSTKSQG
+844 ETPKCEVSTKSQG
-857 EVAFENDK
+857 EVTFENGK

-874 KNCEQAA
+874 KNCSDAA
-881 KAEFELWKQANGDQ
+881 KAEFELWKQSNGDQ

-905 KVDAVDGAHSPT
+905 KVDAKDGIHSPT

-926 YWREKVYDK
+926 YWREKVYDQT
-935 SGKLISYGDARKS
+935 GKLISYGDARKP

>member
-1 MGRNNNPT
+1 MGRNSNPT

-19 TIAAASAAAATLVA
+19 TIAAASAAVATLAA

-39 TANAASMR
+39 TANAATMR
-47 DPFERTIQN
+47 DPFERSIQN
-56 SNPGLWTNL
+56 GNPGLWTNV
-65 GTITFSNGN
+65 GTITFSNGK
-74 KYENMEQS
+74 KYENMAQS
-82 LGVVDRVNGRNTYC
+82 LGVVDRVNGKNTYC
-96 IQADVL
+96 IEADTL
-102 YTDTPEGPW
+102 YTGTTGDWGD
-111 SEWTDENSRPDAQR
+111 WTDERTKPDAQR
-125 LAWLTDKY
+125 LAWLTDRH
-133 NGNKDDLTQAA
+133 NGDRDDLTQAA
-144 IAGLIHRE
+144 IAGLIHQK
-152 LDPIGPE
+152 LDPMGNE
-159 YLQNVQRLG
+159 YLNGLRQLG
-168 WKDGTS
+168 WADGPS
-174 WATYEAKMNE
+174 WDTYTAKMNS
-184 LWNEAVAN
+184 LWTEAVN
-192 TPENLDMTY
+192 GTPTNLYM
-201 KYTTGERKGSVT
+201 KYQYTIGQRKGLVT
-213 PSITNGNGA
+213 PSIMNGNGQYVS
-222 EIAGIQYTVTLNGP
+222 GLQYTVTLNGP
-236 AVFDQTKTS
+236 AVFDQNNS
-245 TISGTTTNEAIHLPW
+245 TAITGTTTNKRQDIAW
-260 TATGNGKVTSTVQ
+260 TATGNGKVTYKLTYKNPQ
-273 HKIPKAIRLDS
+273 AIRLNS
-284 PNQNLMGPTDPQT
+284 PNQDLMAPTDPQI

-304 DVLNNFK
+304 EVRNNFK
-311 PTIESN
+311 PTIESD
-317 QTDHR
+317 QSDHR

-339 TGGDWIEG
+339 TGGDWIQG

-359 AKKPVEGRTTVKDGV
+359 ANKPVEGRTTVRDGV
-374 KAATATVTGDKDGA
+374 KAATATAAGDRDGA
-388 TNHVDATSITMDP
+388 TNHVDASSITMDP
-401 DFVKAHK
+401 GFVKAHP
-408 GATPSNLPDTGW
+408 GATPSSLPDTGW

-450 LEAESTQHMRN
+450 LEAETTQHVRN

-556 TVNGTIYGGMTRE
+556 TVNGSIYGGMTRE

-651 QTGIKPSKDY
+651 QTGIKPSDDY

-677 VMIRLTPKLDSTVSS
+677 VMFRLTPKLDSTVSS

-706 VAKTN
+706 VVKTN

-724 TEGETAKSTPLSLDF
+724 TEGETPKSTPLSLDF

-745 VSDDPSSAIEETDTV
+745 VSDDPSAAIEETDTV
-760 PENAVKVHEADIKD
+760 PENAVKVHETDIKD

-780 YTTDSFTLTDTGT
+780 YTTDSFTLTESGT

-798 VMTPSLTGD
+798 TMTPSLTGD
-807 QNHNPLAALA
+807 QNHNPLTALA

-823 GRVQHAFGLASE
+823 GKVQHAFGLASE

-857 EVAFENDK
+857 EVTFENGR

>member
-1 MGRNNNPT
+1 MGRNSNPT

-19 TIAAASAAAATLVA
+19 TIAAASAAVATLAA

-39 TANAASMR
+39 TANAAVMR
-47 DPFERTIQN
+47 DPGERSIQN
-56 SNPGLWTNL
+56 GNPGLWTNV
-65 GTITFSNGN
+65 GTITFSNGK
-74 KYENMEQS
+74 KYENMAQS
-82 LGVVDRVNGRNTYC
+82 LGVVDRVNGKNAYC
-96 IQADVL
+96 IQADTL
-102 YTDTPEGPW
+102 YTGTSGTWGD
-111 SEWTDENSRPDAQR
+111 WTDERTKPDAQK
-125 LAWLTDKY
+125 LAWLTNKY
-133 NGNKDDLTQAA
+133 NNDRDDLTQAA
-144 IAGLIHRE
+144 IAGLIHQK
-152 LDPIGPE
+152 LDPMGNE
-159 YLQNVQRLG
+159 YLNGLRQLG
-168 WKDGTS
+168 WADGPS
-174 WATYEAKMNE
+174 WDAYAAKMDS
-184 LWNEAVAN
+184 LWNEAVN
-192 TPENLDMTY
+192 GTPTNLDM
-201 KYTTGERKGSVT
+201 KYQYTIGQRKGLVT
-213 PSITNGNGA
+213 PSIMNGNGQYVS
-222 EIAGIQYTVTLNGP
+222 GLQYTVTLNGP
-236 AVFDQTKTS
+236 AVFDQNNS
-245 TISGTTTNEAIHLPW
+245 TAITGTTTNKKQDIAW
-260 TATGNGKVTSTVQ
+260 TATGNGKVTYKLTYKNPQ
-273 HKIPKAIRLDS
+273 AIRLNS
-284 PNQNLMGPTDPQT
+284 PNQDLMAPTDPQI

-304 DVLNNFK
+304 EVRNNFK

-339 TGGDWIEG
+339 TGGDWIQG

-359 AKKPVEGRTTVKDGV
+359 ANKPVEGRTTVRDGV
-374 KAATATVTGDKDGA
+374 KAATATAAGDRDGA
-388 TNHVDATSITMDP
+388 TSHVDASSITMDP
-401 DFVKAHK
+401 GFVKAHP
-408 GATPSNLPDTGW
+408 GATPSSLPATGW
-420 YTWVWQITPDMQ
+420 YTWVWQITPGMQ
-432 DANMKQYLSTDYD
+432 DANMRQYLPADYD

-450 LEAESTQHMRN
+450 LEAETTLHVRS
-461 MQPTIKSS
+461 MQPTITSS
-469 VSDAYKNDQS
+469 VSAAYKTDQS
-479 TVTGADGTER
+479 KVTGADGVER
-489 PSVQI
+489 PAVQI
-494 GSAQASD
+494 GSAAASD
-501 KTDVVYLEKGSVIR
+501 RTDVVYLEKGGVIR
-515 DKVTLNVTDV
+515 DKVTLGVSDV
-525 NGDGKVDTQDWLHTK
+525 NGDGKTDTADWLHTK
-540 DGQGEGKET
+540 DGQGEGRET
-549 EDNQITL
+549 EANQITIR
-556 TVNGTIYGGMTRE
+556 VNGTLYGGMTRE

-602 AGDYLISSSD
+602 AGDYLLSSRKG
-612 EDKPVAQWKAEDG
+612 EKPAGVWKAENG
-625 VDLTNLPSG
+625 IDLTNLPSG
-634 YATFVFDIANK
+634 YATFVYDIANK

-651 QTGIKPSKDY
+651 QTGIKPSDDY

-724 TEGETAKSTPLSLDF
+724 TEGETPKSTPLSLDF

-745 VSDDPSSAIEETDTV
+745 VSDDPSAAIEETDTV
-760 PENAVKVHEADIKD
+760 PENAVKVHETDIKD

-780 YTTDSFTLTDTGT
+780 YTTDSFTLTESGT

-807 QNHNPLAALA
+807 QNHNPLTALA

-823 GRVQHAFGLASE
+823 GKVQHAFGLASE

-857 EVAFENDK
+857 EVTMENGR

-905 KVDAVDGAHSPT
+905 KIDAVDGAHSPT

-926 YWREKVYDK
+926 YWREKVYDQT
-935 SGKLISYGDARKS
+935 GKLISYGDARKS

>member
-1 MGRNNNPT
+1 MGRNSNPT

-19 TIAAASAAAATLVA
+19 TIAAASAAVATLAA

-39 TANAASMR
+39 TANAAVMR
-47 DPFERTIQN
+47 DPGERSIQN
-56 SNPGLWTNL
+56 GNPGLWTNV
-65 GTITFSNGN
+65 GTITFSNGK
-74 KYENMEQS
+74 KYENMAQS
-82 LGVVDRVNGRNTYC
+82 LGVVDRVNGKNAYC
-96 IQADVL
+96 IQADTL
-102 YTDTPEGPW
+102 YTGTSGTWGD
-111 SEWTDENSRPDAQR
+111 WTDERTKPDAQK
-125 LAWLTDKY
+125 LAWLTDRH
-133 NGNKDDLTQAA
+133 NGDRDDLTQAA
-144 IAGLIHRE
+144 IAGLIHQK
-152 LDPIGPE
+152 LDPMGNE
-159 YLQNVQRLG
+159 YLNGLRQLG
-168 WKDGTS
+168 WADGPS
-174 WATYEAKMNE
+174 WDAYTAKMNS
-184 LWNEAVAN
+184 LWTEAVN
-192 TPENLDMTY
+192 GTPTDLDMQHR
-201 KYTTGERKGSVT
+201 YTTGKRKGLVT
-213 PSITNGNGA
+213 PSIMNGNGV
-222 EIAGIQYTVTLNGP
+222 EIAGIQYTVTLKGP
-236 AVFDQTKTS
+236 AVFDQTGTN
-245 TISGTTTNEAIHLPW
+245 TISGTTTNEAIHLSW
-260 TATGNGKVTSTVQ
+260 TATGNGKVTSIVQ
-273 HKIPKAIRLDS
+273 HKIPKATRLDS

-304 DVLNNFK
+304 EVLNNFK
-311 PTIESN
+311 PTIQSD
-317 QTDHR
+317 QSDHR

-339 TGGDWIEG
+339 TGGDWIQG

-359 AKKPVEGRTTVKDGV
+359 ANKPVEGRTTVRDGV
-374 KAATATVTGDKDGA
+374 KAATATAAGDRDGA
-388 TNHVDATSITMDP
+388 TSHVDASSITMDP
-401 DFVKAHK
+401 GFVKAHP
-408 GATPSNLPDTGW
+408 GATPSSLPATGW
-420 YTWVWQITPDMQ
+420 YTWVWQITPGMQ
-432 DANMKQYLSTDYD
+432 DANMRQYLPADYD

-450 LEAESTQHMRN
+450 LEAETTLHVRS
-461 MQPTIKSS
+461 MQPTITSS
-469 VSDAYKNDQS
+469 VSAAYKTDQS
-479 TVTGADGTER
+479 KVTGADGVER
-489 PSVQI
+489 PAVQI
-494 GSAQASD
+494 GSAAASD
-501 KTDVVYLEKGSVIR
+501 RTDVVYLEKGGVIR
-515 DKVTLNVTDV
+515 DKVTLGVSDV
-525 NGDGKVDTQDWLHTK
+525 NGDGKTDTADWLHTK
-540 DGQGEGKET
+540 DGQGEGRET
-549 EDNQITL
+549 EANQITIR
-556 TVNGTIYGGMTRE
+556 VNGTLYGGMTRE

-602 AGDYLISSSD
+602 AGDYLLSSRKG
-612 EDKPVAQWKAEDG
+612 EKPAGVWKAENG
-625 VDLTNLPSG
+625 IDLTNPPSG
-634 YATFVFDIANK
+634 YATFVYDIANK

-651 QTGIKPSKDY
+651 QTGIKPSDDY

-677 VMIRLTPKLDSTVSS
+677 VMFRLTPKLDSTVSS
-692 KEVKAGETTIDKLV
+692 KEVKAGETTVDKLV

-724 TEGETAKSTPLSLDF
+724 TEGETPKSTPLSLDF

-745 VSDDPSSAIEETDTV
+745 VSDDPSAAIEETDTV
-760 PENAVKVHEADIKD
+760 PENAVKVHETDIKD

-780 YTTDSFTLTDTGT
+780 YTTDSFTLTESGT

-823 GRVQHAFGLASE
+823 GKVQHAFGLASE
-835 IVRVQGKKP
+835 IVRVLKP
-844 DVPKCEVSTKSQG
+844 ETPKCEVSTKSQG
-857 EVAFENDK
+857 EVTFENGK

-874 KNCEQAA
+874 KNCSDAA
-881 KAEFELWKQANGDQ
+881 KAEFELWKQSNGDQ

-905 KVDAVDGAHSPT
+905 KVDAKDGIHSPT

-926 YWREKVYDK
+926 YWREKVYDQT
-935 SGKLISYGDARKS
+935 GKLISYGDARKP

>member
-19 TIAAASAAAATLVA
+19 TIAAASAAVATLAA
-33 GMLVAG
+33 GLLVAG
-39 TANAASMR
+39 TADAATMR
-47 DPFERTIQN
+47 DPFERSIQN
-56 SNPGLWTNL
+56 GNPGLWTNV
-65 GTITFSNGN
+65 GTITFSNGK
-74 KYENMEQS
+74 KYENMAQS
-82 LGVVDRVNGRNTYC
+82 LGVVDRVNGKNTYC
-96 IQADVL
+96 IEADTL
-102 YTDTPEGPW
+102 YTGTTGDWGD
-111 SEWTDENSRPDAQR
+111 WTDERTKPDAQR
-125 LAWLTDKY
+125 LAWLADRY
-133 NGNKDDLTQAA
+133 NGDRDDLTQAA
-144 IAGLIHRE
+144 IAGLIHQK
-152 LDPIGPE
+152 LDPMGNE
-159 YLQNVQRLG
+159 YLSGLRQLG
-168 WKDGTS
+168 WADEPS
-174 WATYEAKMNE
+174 WDAYTAKMNS
-184 LWNEAVAN
+184 LWTEAVN
-192 TPENLDMTY
+192 GTPKDLDMQY
-201 KYTTGERKGSVT
+201 RYTTGKRKGLVT
-213 PSITNGNGA
+213 PSIMNGNGV
-222 EIAGIQYTVTLNGP
+222 EIAGIQYTVTLKGP
-236 AVFDQTKTS
+236 AVFDQTGTN
-245 TISGTTTNEAIHLPW
+245 TIGGTTTNEAIHLSW
-260 TATGNGKVTSTVQ
+260 TATGNGKVTSIVQ
-273 HKIPKAIRLDS
+273 HKIPKATRLES

-304 DVLNNFK
+304 EVLNNFK
-311 PTIESN
+311 PTIQSD
-317 QTDHR
+317 QSDHR

-339 TGGDWIEG
+339 TGGDWIQG

-374 KAATATVTGDKDGA
+374 KAATATVAGDRDGA
-388 TNHVDATSITMDP
+388 TSHVDASSIAMDP
-401 DFVKAHK
+401 GFVKAHP
-408 GATPSNLPDTGW
+408 GATPSSLPATGW
-420 YTWVWQITPDMQ
+420 YTWVWEITPGMQ
-432 DANMKQYLSTDYD
+432 DANMRQYLSPDYD

-450 LEAESTQHMRN
+450 LEAETTLHVRG
-461 MQPTIKSS
+461 MQPTITSS
-469 VSDAYKNDQS
+469 VSAAYRTDQS
-479 TVTGADGTER
+479 KVTGADGIER
-489 PSVQI
+489 PAVQI
-494 GSAQASD
+494 GSAAASD
-501 KTDVVYLEKGSVIR
+501 RTDVVYLEKGGVIR
-515 DKVTLNVTDV
+515 DKVTLGVSDV
-525 NGDGKVDTQDWLHTK
+525 NGDGKTDTADWLHTK
-540 DGQGEGKET
+540 DGQGEGRET
-549 EDNQITL
+549 EANQITIR
-556 TVNGTIYGGMTRE
+556 VNGTLYGGMTRE

-581 KTVELPKQAVKLATA
+581 KTVELPKQAVKLATT

-602 AGDYLISSSD
+602 AGDYLLSSRKG
-612 EDKPVAQWKAEDG
+612 EKPAGVWKAENG
-625 VDLTNLPSG
+625 IDLTNPPSG
-634 YATFVFDIANK
+634 YATFVYDIANR
-645 DQDTES
+645 DQDTKN
-651 QTGIKPSKDY
+651 QTGIEPSRDY

-677 VMIRLTPKLDSTVSS
+677 VMFRLTPKLDSTVSS
-692 KEVKAGETTIDKLV
+692 KEVKAGETTVDKLV

-724 TEGETAKSTPLSLDF
+724 TEGETPKGTPLSLDF

-745 VSDDPSSAIEETDTV
+745 VSDDPSAAIEETDTV
-760 PENAVKVHEADIKD
+760 PENAVKVHETDIKD

-780 YTTDSFTLTDTGT
+780 YTTDSFTLTESGT

-807 QNHNPLAALA
+807 QNHNPLTALA

-823 GRVQHAFGLASE
+823 GKVQHAFGLASE

-857 EVAFENDK
+857 EVTFENGR

>member
-9 RGSTIRHVVR
+9 RGSTIRHVAR
-19 TIAAASAAAATLVA
+19 TIAAGVAAAATLAA

-39 TANAASMR
+39 TADAADMR
-47 DPFERTIQN
+47 DPFERSIQN
-56 SNPGLWTNL
+56 GNPGLWANL
-65 GTITFSNGN
+65 GTITFSNGH
-74 KYENMEQS
+74 KYEDMEQS
-82 LGVVDRVNGRNTYC
+82 LGVVDKVNGKNVYC

-102 YTDTPEGPW
+102 YTDTAGTW
-111 SEWTDENSRPDAQR
+111 GEWTDAKTKPDAQR

-133 NGNKDDLTQAA
+133 NGNTDDLTQAA
-144 IAGLIHRE
+144 IAGLIHQK
-152 LDPIGPE
+152 LDPMGNE
-159 YLQNVQRLG
+159 YLSGIQRLG
-168 WKDGTS
+168 WKDGTT
-174 WATYEAKMNE
+174 WDTYTAKMNS
-184 LWNEAVAN
+184 LWTEAVAN
-192 TPENLDMTY
+192 TPTNLDMRRQ
-201 KYTTGERKGSVT
+201 YTIGKRKGLVT
-213 PSITNGNGA
+213 PSIMNGNGV
-222 EIAGIQYTVTLNGP
+222 EIAGIQYTVTLKGP
-236 AVFDQTKTS
+236 AVFDQTGTN
-245 TISGTTTNEAIHLPW
+245 TISGTTTNEAIHLSW
-260 TATGNGKVTSTVQ
+260 TATGNGKVTSIVQ
-273 HKIPKAIRLDS
+273 HKIPKATRLES

-304 DVLNNFK
+304 EVLNNFK
-311 PTIESN
+311 PTIQSD
-317 QTDHR
+317 QSDHR

-339 TGGDWIEG
+339 SGGDWIEG

-359 AKKPVEGRTTVKDGV
+359 ANKPIEGRTTVSDGV
-374 KAATATVTGDKDGA
+374 KAATATAAGDRDGA
-388 TNHVDATSITMDP
+388 TSHVDAASITMDP
-401 DFVKAHK
+401 GFVKAHP
-408 GATPSNLPDTGW
+408 GATPSSLPATGW
-420 YTWVWQITPDMQ
+420 YTWVWEITPGMQ
-432 DANMKQYLSTDYD
+432 DANMRQYLPADYD

-450 LEAESTQHMRN
+450 LEAETTLHVRN
-461 MQPTIKSS
+461 MQPTITSS
-469 VSDAYKNDQS
+469 VSAAYKTDQS
-479 TVTGADGTER
+479 KVTGADGIER
-489 PSVQI
+489 PAVQI
-494 GSAQASD
+494 GSAAASD
-501 KTDVVYLEKGSVIR
+501 KTDVVYLEKGGVIR
-515 DKVTLNVTDV
+515 DKVTLGVSDV
-525 NGDGKVDTQDWLHTK
+525 NGDGKTDTADWLHTK
-540 DGQGEGKET
+540 DGQGEGRET
-549 EDNQITL
+549 EANQITIR
-556 TVNGTIYGGMTRE
+556 VNGTLYGGMTRE

-581 KTVELPKQAVKLATA
+581 KTVELPKQAVKLATT

-634 YATFVFDIANK
+634 YATFVYDIANK

-651 QTGIKPSKDY
+651 QTGIKPSDDY

-677 VMIRLTPKLDSTVSS
+677 VMFRLTPKLDSTVSS
-692 KEVKAGETTIDKLV
+692 KEVKAGETTVDRLV

-724 TEGETAKSTPLSLDF
+724 TEGETPKGTPLSLDF

-745 VSDDPSSAIEETDTV
+745 VSDDPSAAIEETDTV
-760 PENAVKVHEADIKD
+760 PENAVKVHETDIKD

-780 YTTDSFTLTDTGT
+780 YTTDSFTLTESGT

-823 GRVQHAFGLASE
+823 GKVQHAFGLASE
-835 IVRVQGKKP
+835 IVRVRKP
-844 DVPKCEVSTKSQG
+844 ETPKCEVSTKSQG
-857 EVAFENDK
+857 EVTMENGR

-881 KAEFELWKQANGDQ
+881 KAEFELWKQSNGDQ

-905 KVDAVDGAHSPT
+905 KVDAKDGIHSPT

-926 YWREKVYDK
+926 YWREKVYDQT
-935 SGKLISYGDARKS
+935 GKLISYGDARKP

>member
-1 MGRNNNPT
+1 MGRNNNPA

-19 TIAAASAAAATLVA
+19 TIAAASAAVATLAA

-39 TANAASMR
+39 TANAAVMR
-47 DPFERTIQN
+47 DPDERSIQN
-56 SNPGLWTNL
+56 GNPGLWTNV
-65 GTITFSNGN
+65 GTITFSNGK
-74 KYENMEQS
+74 KYENMAQS
-82 LGVVDRVNGRNTYC
+82 LGVVDRVNGKNAYC
-96 IQADVL
+96 IQADTL
-102 YTDTPEGPW
+102 YTGTSGTWGD
-111 SEWTDENSRPDAQR
+111 WTDERTKPDAQK
-125 LAWLTDKY
+125 LAWLTDRH
-133 NGNKDDLTQAA
+133 NGDRDDLTQAA
-144 IAGLIHRE
+144 IAGLIHQK
-152 LDPIGPE
+152 LDPMGNE
-159 YLQNVQRLG
+159 YLNGLRQLG
-168 WKDGTS
+168 WADGPS
-174 WATYEAKMNE
+174 WDAYTAKMNS
-184 LWNEAVAN
+184 LWTEAVN
-192 TPENLDMTY
+192 GTPTDLDMQY
-201 KYTTGERKGSVT
+201 RYTTGKRKGLVT
-213 PSITNGNGA
+213 PSIMNGNGV
-222 EIAGIQYTVTLNGP
+222 EIAGIQYTVTLKGP
-236 AVFDQTKTS
+236 AVFDQTGTN
-245 TISGTTTNEAIHLPW
+245 TISGTTTNEAIHLSW
-260 TATGNGKVTSTVQ
+260 TATGNGKVTSIVQ
-273 HKIPKAIRLDS
+273 HKIPKATRLES

-304 DVLNNFK
+304 EVLNNFK
-311 PTIESN
+311 PTIQSD
-317 QTDHR
+317 QSDHR

-339 TGGDWIEG
+339 TGGDWIQG

-359 AKKPVEGRTTVKDGV
+359 ANKPVEGRTTVRDGV
-374 KAATATVTGDKDGA
+374 KAATATVAGDRDGA
-388 TNHVDATSITMDP
+388 TSHVDASSITMDP
-401 DFVKAHK
+401 GFVKAHP
-408 GATPSNLPDTGW
+408 GATPSSLPATGW
-420 YTWVWQITPDMQ
+420 YTWVWQITPGMQ
-432 DANMKQYLSTDYD
+432 DANMRQYLPADYD

-450 LEAESTQHMRN
+450 LEAETTLHVRS
-461 MQPTIKSS
+461 MQPTITSS
-469 VSDAYKNDQS
+469 VSAAYKTDQS
-479 TVTGADGTER
+479 KVTGADGVER
-489 PSVQI
+489 PAVQI
-494 GSAQASD
+494 GSAAASD
-501 KTDVVYLEKGSVIR
+501 RTDVVYLEKGGVIR
-515 DKVTLNVTDV
+515 DKVTLGVSDV
-525 NGDGKVDTQDWLHTK
+525 NGDGKTDTADWLHTK
-540 DGQGEGKET
+540 DGQGEGRET
-549 EDNQITL
+549 EANQITIR
-556 TVNGTIYGGMTRE
+556 VNGTLYGGMTRE

-602 AGDYLISSSD
+602 AGDYLLSSRKG
-612 EDKPVAQWKAEDG
+612 EKPAGVWKAENG
-625 VDLTNLPSG
+625 IDLTNPPSG
-634 YATFVFDIANK
+634 YATFVYDIANK

-651 QTGIKPSKDY
+651 QTGIKPSDDY

-677 VMIRLTPKLDSTVSS
+677 VMFRLTPKLDSTVSS
-692 KEVKAGETTIDKLV
+692 KEVKAGETTVDKLV

-724 TEGETAKSTPLSLDF
+724 TEGETPKSTPLSLDF

-745 VSDDPSSAIEETDTV
+745 VSDDPSAAIEETDTV
-760 PENAVKVHEADIKD
+760 PENAVKVHETDIKD

-780 YTTDSFTLTDTGT
+780 YTTDSFTLTESGT

-823 GRVQHAFGLASE
+823 GKVQHAFGLASE
-835 IVRVQGKKP
+835 IVRVLKP
-844 DVPKCEVSTKSQG
+844 ETPKCEVSTKSQG
-857 EVAFENDK
+857 EVTFENGK

-874 KNCEQAA
+874 KNCSDAA
-881 KAEFELWKQANGDQ
+881 KAEFELWKQSNGDQ

-905 KVDAVDGAHSPT
+905 KVDAKDGIHSPT

-926 YWREKVYDK
+926 YWREKVYDQT
-935 SGKLISYGDARKS
+935 GKLISYGDARKP

>member
-1 MGRNNNPT
+1 MGRSNNLT

-19 TIAAASAAAATLVA
+19 TIAAASAAVATLAA

-39 TANAASMR
+39 TANAADMR
-47 DPFERTIQN
+47 DLSERVGWN
-56 SNPGLWTNL
+56 GNPGLVTNL
-65 GTITFSNGN
+65 GTLTFSNGAS
-74 KYENMEQS
+74 YPDMEQT
-82 LGVVDRVNGRNTYC
+82 LGVVDMRNGKNTYC
-96 IQADVL
+96 IQADVR
-102 YTDTPEGPW
+102 YTGVEGTW
-111 SEWTDENSRPDAQR
+111 GDWTDEGTKTDAQK
-125 LAWLTDKY
+125 LAWLTNKY
-133 NGNKDDLTQAA
+133 NNDRDDLTQAA
-144 IAGLIHRE
+144 IAGLVHRK
-152 LDPIGPE
+152 LDLRGNE
-159 YLQNVQRLG
+159 YLNGIQRLG
-168 WKDGTS
+168 WKDGTG
-174 WATYEAKMNE
+174 WDTYAAKMDS

-192 TPENLDMTY
+192 TPSNLDMQY
-201 KYTTGERKGSVT
+201 RYTTGKRKGLVT
-213 PSITNGNGA
+213 PSIMNGNGV
-222 EIAGIQYTVTLNGP
+222 EIAGIQYTVTLKGP
-236 AVFDQTKTS
+236 AVFDQTGTN
-245 TISGTTTNEAIHLPW
+245 TISGATTNEAIHLSW
-260 TATGNGKVTSTVQ
+260 TATGNGKVTSIVQ
-273 HKIPKAIRLDS
+273 HKIPKATRLES
-284 PNQNLMGPTDPQT
+284 PNQDLMGPTDPQT

-304 DVLNNFK
+304 EVLNNFK
-311 PTIESN
+311 PTIQSD
-317 QTDHR
+317 QSDHR

-347 ATIKST
+347 ATIKSA

-359 AKKPVEGRTTVKDGV
+359 ANKPVEGRTTVRDGV
-374 KAATATVTGDKDGA
+374 KAATATAAGDRDGA
-388 TNHVDATSITMDP
+388 TSHVDAASITMDP
-401 DFVKAHK
+401 GFVKAHP
-408 GATPSNLPDTGW
+408 GAAPSSLPATGW
-420 YTWVWQITPDMQ
+420 YTWVWEITPGMQ
-432 DANMKQYLSTDYD
+432 DANMRQYLPADYD

-450 LEAESTQHMRN
+450 LEAETTLHVRS
-461 MQPTIKSS
+461 MQPTITSS
-469 VSDAYKNDQS
+469 VSDAYKTDQS
-479 TVTGADGTER
+479 KVTGADGIER
-489 PSVQI
+489 PAVQI
-494 GSAQASD
+494 GSAAASD
-501 KTDVVYLEKGSVIR
+501 RTDVVYLEKGGVIR
-515 DKVTLNVTDV
+515 DKVTLGVSDV
-525 NGDGKVDTQDWLHTK
+525 NGDGKTDTADWLHTK
-540 DGQGEGKET
+540 DGQGEGRET
-549 EDNQITL
+549 EANQITIR
-556 TVNGTIYGGMTRE
+556 VNGTLYGGMTRE

-651 QTGIKPSKDY
+651 QTGIKPSDDY

-677 VMIRLTPKLDSTVSS
+677 VMFRLTPKLDSTVSS

-724 TEGETAKSTPLSLDF
+724 TEGEIPKATPLSLDF

-745 VSDDPSSAIEETDTV
+745 VSDDPSAAIEETDTV
-760 PENAVKVHEADIKD
+760 PDNAVKVHETDIKD
-774 VTKFGT
+774 VTRFGT
-780 YTTDSFTLTDTGT
+780 YSTDSFTLTEPGT

-823 GRVQHAFGLASE
+823 GKVQHAFGLASE
-835 IVRVQGKKP
+835 IVRVRKP
-844 DVPKCEVSTKSQG
+844 ETPKCEVSTKSQG
-857 EVAFENDK
+857 EVTFENGK

-874 KNCEQAA
+874 KNCSDAA
-881 KAEFELWKQANGDQ
+881 KAEFELWKQSNGDQ

-905 KVDAVDGAHSPT
+905 KVDAKDGIHSPT

-926 YWREKVYDK
+926 YWREKVYDQT
-935 SGKLISYGDARKS
+935 GKLISYGDARKP

>member
-19 TIAAASAAAATLVA
+19 TIAAASAAVATLAA

-39 TANAASMR
+39 TADAADMR
-47 DPFERTIQN
+47 DPFERSIQN
-56 SNPGLWTNL
+56 GNPGLWANM
-65 GTITFSNGN
+65 GTITFSNGH
-74 KYENMEQS
+74 KYEDMEQS
-82 LGVVDRVNGRNTYC
+82 LGVVDKVNGKNVYC
-96 IQADVL
+96 IQADTL
-102 YTDTPEGPW
+102 YTGTAGTW
-111 SEWTDENSRPDAQR
+111 GEWTDAKTKPDAQR

-133 NGNKDDLTQAA
+133 NGNTDDLTQAA
-144 IAGLIHRE
+144 IAGLIHQK
-152 LDPIGPE
+152 LDPMGEE
-159 YLQNVQRLG
+159 YLNGIERLG

-174 WATYEAKMNE
+174 WDTYTKKMNE

-192 TPENLDMTY
+192 TPSNLDMRHQ
-201 KYTTGERKGSVT
+201 YTIGQRKGLVT
-213 PSITNGNGA
+213 PSIMNGNGQYVS
-222 EIAGIQYTVTLNGP
+222 GLQYTVTLNGP
-236 AVFDQTKTS
+236 AVFDQNNS
-245 TISGTTTNEAIHLPW
+245 TAITGTTTNKKQDIAW
-260 TATGNGKVTSTVQ
+260 TATGNGKVTYKLTYKNPQ
-273 HKIPKAIRLDS
+273 AIRLNS
-284 PNQNLMGPTDPQT
+284 PNQDLMAPTDPQI

-304 DVLNNFK
+304 EVLNNFK

-339 TGGDWIEG
+339 TGGDWIQG

-359 AKKPVEGRTTVKDGV
+359 ANKPVEGRTTVRDGV
-374 KAATATVTGDKDGA
+374 KAATATAAGDRDGA
-388 TNHVDATSITMDP
+388 TSHVDASSITMDP
-401 DFVKAHK
+401 GFVKAHP
-408 GATPSNLPDTGW
+408 GSTPSSLPATGW
-420 YTWVWQITPDMQ
+420 YTWVWEITPGMQ
-432 DANMKQYLSTDYD
+432 DANMRQYLPADYD

-450 LEAESTQHMRN
+450 LEAETTLHVRS
-461 MQPTIKSS
+461 MQPTITSS
-469 VSDAYKNDQS
+469 VSDAYKTDQS
-479 TVTGADGTER
+479 KVTGADGVER
-489 PSVQI
+489 PAVQI
-494 GSAQASD
+494 GSAAASD
-501 KTDVVYLEKGSVIR
+501 RTDVVYLEKGGVIR
-515 DKVTLNVTDV
+515 DKVTLGVSDV
-525 NGDGKVDTQDWLHTK
+525 NGDGKTDTADWLHTK
-540 DGQGEGKET
+540 DGQGEGRET
-549 EDNQITL
+549 EANQITIR
-556 TVNGTIYGGMTRE
+556 VNGTLYGGMTRE

-602 AGDYLISSSD
+602 AGDYLLSSRKG
-612 EDKPVAQWKAEDG
+612 EKPAGVWKAENG
-625 VDLTNLPSG
+625 IDLTNLPSG
-634 YATFVFDIANK
+634 YATFVYDIANK

-651 QTGIKPSKDY
+651 QTGIKPSDDY

-677 VMIRLTPKLDSTVSS
+677 VMFRLTPKLDSTVSS
-692 KEVKAGETTIDKLV
+692 KEVKAGETTVDKLV

-724 TEGETAKSTPLSLDF
+724 TEGETPKSTPLSLDF

-745 VSDDPSSAIEETDTV
+745 VSDDPSAAIEETDTV
-760 PENAVKVHEADIKD
+760 PENAVKVHETDIKD

-780 YTTDSFTLTDTGT
+780 YTTDSFTLTESGT

-823 GRVQHAFGLASE
+823 GKVQHAFGLASE
-835 IVRVQGKKP
+835 IVRVRKP
-844 DVPKCEVSTKSQG
+844 ETPKCEVSTRSQG
-857 EVAFENDK
+857 EVTMENGR

-905 KVDAVDGAHSPT
+905 KVDAKDGAHSPT

-926 YWREKVYDK
+926 YWREKVYDQT
-935 SGKLISYGDARKS
+935 GKLISYGDARKS

>member
-19 TIAAASAAAATLVA
+19 TIATAALAAATLAA
-33 GMLVAG
+33 GLLVAG
-39 TANAASMR
+39 TADAADMR
-47 DPFERTIQN
+47 DPFERSIQN
-56 SNPGLWTNL
+56 GNPGLWANL
-65 GTITFSNGN
+65 GTITFSNGAS
-74 KYENMEQS
+74 YPDMEQS
-82 LGVVDRVNGRNTYC
+82 LGVVDRVDGKNVYC
-96 IQADVL
+96 IQADTL
-102 YTDTPEGPW
+102 YTGTMGTWGD
-111 SEWTDENSRPDAQR
+111 WTDERTKPDAQK
-125 LAWLTDKY
+125 LAWLTNRY
-133 NGNKDDLTQAA
+133 NNDRDDLTQAA
-144 IAGLIHRE
+144 IAGLIHQK
-152 LDPIGPE
+152 LDPMGNE
-159 YLQNVQRLG
+159 YLSGIQRLG
-168 WKDGTS
+168 WKDGTT
-174 WATYEAKMNE
+174 WDTYTAKMNS
-184 LWNEAVAN
+184 LWTEAVAN
-192 TPENLDMTY
+192 TPSKLDMRY
-201 KYTTGERKGSVT
+201 QYTIGKRKGMIT
-213 PSITNGNGA
+213 PSIMNGNG
-222 EIAGIQYTVTLNGP
+222 QYVSGMPFRIMLRGP
-236 AVFDQTKTS
+236 AVFDQTGTD
-245 TISGTTTNEAIHLPW
+245 TIDGTTTNRKQDFAW
-260 TATGNGKVTSTVQ
+260 TATGNGKVTSSVSYKGYQ
-273 HKIPKAIRLDS
+273 ARKLSS
-284 PNQNLMGPTDPQT
+284 PNQNLMSPSDPET
-297 VSKNIQF
+297 VSKNITFQ
-304 DVLNNFK
+304 VLNNFK
-311 PTIESN
+311 PTIRSD
-317 QTDHR
+317 QSDHR

-374 KAATATVTGDKDGA
+374 KAATATAAGDRDGA
-388 TNHVDATSITMDP
+388 TSHVDAASITMDP
-401 DFVKAHK
+401 DFVKTHP
-408 GATPSNLPDTGW
+408 GATPSSLPDTGW
-420 YTWVWQITPDMQ
+420 YTWVWEITPGMQ
-432 DANMKQYLSTDYD
+432 DADMRQYLSTDYD

-450 LEAESTQHMRN
+450 LEAESTQHVRN
-461 MQPTIKSS
+461 MQPTITSS
-469 VSDAYKNDQS
+469 VSAAYKTDQS
-479 TVTGADGTER
+479 KVTGADGIER
-489 PSVQI
+489 PAVQI
-494 GSAQASD
+494 GSAAASD
-501 KTDVVYLEKGSVIR
+501 RTDVVYLEKGSVIR
-515 DKVTLNVTDV
+515 DKVTLGVTDV

-556 TVNGTIYGGMTRE
+556 TVNGAIYGGMTRE

-651 QTGIKPSKDY
+651 QTGIKPSDDY

-677 VMIRLTPKLDSTVSS
+677 VMFRLTPKLDSTVSS
-692 KEVKAGETTIDKLV
+692 KEVKAGETTVDKLV

-724 TEGETAKSTPLSLDF
+724 TEGEIPKATPLSLDF

-745 VSDDPSSAIEETDTV
+745 VSDDPSAAIEETDTV
-760 PENAVKVHEADIKD
+760 PENAVKVHETDIKD

-780 YTTDSFTLTDTGT
+780 YTTDSFTLTESGT

-798 VMTPSLTGD
+798 TMTPSLTGD
-807 QNHNPLAALA
+807 QNHNPLTALA

-823 GRVQHAFGLASE
+823 GKVQHAFGLASE

-857 EVAFENDK
+857 EVTFENGK

-874 KNCEQAA
+874 KNCSDAA
-881 KAEFELWKQANGDQ
+881 KAEFELWKQSNGDQ

-905 KVDAVDGAHSPT
+905 KVDAKDGVHSPT

-926 YWREKVYDK
+926 YWREKVYDQT
-935 SGKLISYGDARKS
+935 GKLISYGDARKS

-984 AGSRKRIRL
+984 AGSRRRIRL

>member
-19 TIAAASAAAATLVA
+19 TIAAGVAAAATLAA

-39 TANAASMR
+39 TADAADMR
-47 DPFERTIQN
+47 DPFERSIQN
-56 SNPGLWTNL
+56 GNPGLWANM
-65 GTITFSNGN
+65 GTITFSNGH
-74 KYENMEQS
+74 KYEDMEQS
-82 LGVVDRVNGRNTYC
+82 LGVVDKVNGKNAYC
-96 IQADVL
+96 IQADTL
-102 YTDTPEGPW
+102 YTGTAGTW
-111 SEWTDENSRPDAQR
+111 GEWTDAKTKPDAQR

-133 NGNKDDLTQAA
+133 NGNTDDLTQAA
-144 IAGLIHRE
+144 IAGLIHQK
-152 LDPIGPE
+152 LDPMGEE
-159 YLQNVQRLG
+159 YLKGIERLG

-174 WATYEAKMNE
+174 WDTYTKKMNE

-192 TPENLDMTY
+192 TPSNLDMRY
-201 KYTTGERKGSVT
+201 RYTIGQRKGTIDVG
-213 PSITNGNGA
+213 IQNGNGGFLS
-222 EIAGIQYTVTLNGP
+222 GITYTATLKGP
-236 AVFDQTKTS
+236 AVFDQTGKN
-245 TISGTTTNEAIHLPW
+245 TISGTTTNSAQHVAW
-260 TATGNGKVTSTVQ
+260 TATGNGKVMPVFNY
-273 HKIPKAIRLDS
+273 KVPKAAKLSS
-284 PNQNLMGPTDPQT
+284 PNQNLMAATDPET

-304 DVLNNFK
+304 EVLNNFK

-339 TGGDWIEG
+339 SGGDWIEG

-359 AKKPVEGRTTVKDGV
+359 AKKPVEGQTTVKDGV

-388 TNHVDATSITMDP
+388 TNHVDAASITMDP
-401 DFVKAHK
+401 DFVKTHP
-408 GATPSNLPDTGW
+408 GATPSSLPDTGW

-432 DANMKQYLSTDYD
+432 DADMRQYLPADYD

-450 LEAESTQHMRN
+450 LEAETTLHVRS
-461 MQPTIKSS
+461 MQPTITSS
-469 VSDAYKNDQS
+469 VSAAYKTDQS
-479 TVTGADGTER
+479 KVTGADGVER
-489 PSVQI
+489 PAVQI
-494 GSAQASD
+494 GSAAASD
-501 KTDVVYLEKGSVIR
+501 RTDVVYLEKGGVIR
-515 DKVTLNVTDV
+515 DKVTLGVSDV
-525 NGDGKVDTQDWLHTK
+525 NGDGKTDTADWLHTK
-540 DGQGEGKET
+540 DGQGEGRET
-549 EDNQITL
+549 EANQITIR
-556 TVNGTIYGGMTRE
+556 VNGTLYGGMTRE

-602 AGDYLISSSD
+602 AGDYLLSSRKG
-612 EDKPVAQWKAEDG
+612 EKPAGVWKAENG
-625 VDLTNLPSG
+625 IDLTNPPSG
-634 YATFVFDIANK
+634 YATFVYDIANR
-645 DQDTES
+645 DQDTKN
-651 QTGIKPSKDY
+651 QTGIEPSDDY

-677 VMIRLTPKLDSTVSS
+677 IMTRLTPKLDSTVSS

-724 TEGETAKSTPLSLDF
+724 TEGETPKSTPLSLDF

-745 VSDDPSSAIEETDTV
+745 VSDDPSAAIEQTDTV
-760 PENAVKVHEADIKD
+760 PENAVKVHETDIKD

-780 YTTDSFTLTDTGT
+780 YTTDSFTLTEPGT

-807 QNHNPLAALA
+807 QNHNPLATLA

-823 GRVQHAFGLASE
+823 GKVQHAFGLASE
-835 IVRVQGKKP
+835 IVRVRKP
-844 DVPKCEVSTKSQG
+844 ETPKCEVSTRSQG
-857 EVAFENDK
+857 EVTMENGK

-905 KVDAVDGAHSPT
+905 KVDAKDGAHSPT

-926 YWREKVYDK
+926 YWREKVYDQT
-935 SGKLISYGDARKS
+935 GKLISYGDARKP
-948 NETVLVKEKGLAS
+948 NETVTVKEKGLAS